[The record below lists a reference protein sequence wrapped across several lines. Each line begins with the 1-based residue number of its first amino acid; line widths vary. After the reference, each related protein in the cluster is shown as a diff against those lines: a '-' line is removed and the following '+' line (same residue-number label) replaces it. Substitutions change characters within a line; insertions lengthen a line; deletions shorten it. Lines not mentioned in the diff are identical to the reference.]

1 MSGLPVWV
9 RTPANLG
16 HVGRAAGVGEARPFR
31 GGKLCVT
38 LFSDDQVIYR
48 AMAITVLG
56 AGKIAVRC
64 VDFWN
69 QEEKFVS

>member
-1 MSGLPVWV
+1 MLAEQPEWEKQDHSE
-9 RTPANLG
+9 
-16 HVGRAAGVGEARPFR
+16 VGT
-31 GGKLCVT
+31 LCVT